1 MHSLE
6 QKKALQQPYLVD
18 NSLVSNVDSSETDL
32 QDSKNSKQQDA
43 GNHNSNPKTI
53 PNLILLIPERLK
65 QAPFLFL
72 WYPMPEIISTHA
84 QPLYLR
90 PDTLTSD

>member
-1 MHSLE
+1 M
-6 QKKALQQPYLVD
+6 
-18 NSLVSNVDSSETDL
+18 SNVDSSETDL

-53 PNLILLIPERLK
+53 PKAMVLILGRPK
-65 QAPFLFL
+65 QAPFLFW
-72 WYPMPEIISTHA
+72 WYHMRETSSTHA

-90 PDTLTSD
+90 PDTLTSDQRG